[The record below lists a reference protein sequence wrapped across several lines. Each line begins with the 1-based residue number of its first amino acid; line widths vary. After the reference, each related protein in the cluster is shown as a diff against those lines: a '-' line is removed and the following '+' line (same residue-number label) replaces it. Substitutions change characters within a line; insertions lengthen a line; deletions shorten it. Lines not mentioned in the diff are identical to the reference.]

1 MKKTIYKNH
10 TKKRS
15 LVLLVDDEPDI
26 VNLYSVVLQ
35 REGFVVITA
44 KNGTIGFLLA
54 KEKKPDL
61 ILLDLKMPVMD
72 GVEALVKL
80 KEDPATKDI
89 KVVFLTAFG
98 DPKHEIEIDAKYA
111 KEVGAVD
118 FLKKGMELGVFLQEL
133 RKYLE

>member
-1 MKKTIYKNH
+1 MEKNIHIDRIKKKALI
-10 TKKRS
+10 
-15 LVLLVDDEPDI
+15 LLVDDEPDI

-44 KNGTIGFLLA
+44 KNGMEGFILA

-72 GVEALVKL
+72 GVETLMKL
-80 KEDPATKDI
+80 KEDPVTKDI

-118 FLKKGMELGVFLQEL
+118 FLKKGMELGVFLQEIK
-133 RKYLE
+133 KYLE